1 MNRFERPQIS
11 NPSKQ
16 ALSMM
21 LRQRNPT
28 SFMNN
33 PQQMTGLP
41 FNMQQQ
47 ARQQFMRNASIRNM
61 NPSQMAATGSNP
73 INNPMMS
80 GGGMIHQRQQQQQQ
94 SQMNPNIQ
102 AGKCHL
108 RTTHNENYS
117 EKGIV
122 WN

>member
-11 NPSKQ
+11 NQSKQ
-16 ALSMM
+16 ALTMM
-21 LRQRNPT
+21 LQARQRNPNT
-28 SFMNN
+28 FMNN

-61 NPSQMAATGSNP
+61 NPNQMAASGSNP

-80 GGGMIHQRQQQQQQ
+80 GGGMIQRQQQQQQQ
-94 SQMNPNIQ
+94 SQMNANMQ
-102 AGKCHL
+102 AGKC
-108 RTTHNENYS
+108 RFQFTP
-117 EKGIV
+117 
-122 WN
+122 